1 MSNAKHADQQAVKHA
16 GRGSNPRPA
25 DLESAALP
33 AELPTFMR
41 EQRLRS
47 LLALDFVKGVLA
59 KSWRKLFKAF
69 FHSFGNSAL
78 HADFG
83 AVIQVTGFGALKPNI
98 FAIER
103 FFSHDK
109 LQA

>member
-1 MSNAKHADQQAVKHA
+1 MPPNRLSNTPGGD
-16 GRGSNPRPA
+16 RTRDLRIWNPLLYQLSYR
-25 DLESAALP
+25 
-33 AELPTFMR
+33 
-41 EQRLRS
+41 RLCVSKENS
-47 LLALDFVKGVLA
+47 LLTLDFVKGVLA

>member
-1 MSNAKHADQQAVKHA
+1 
-16 GRGSNPRPA
+16 
-25 DLESAALP
+25 
-33 AELPTFMR
+33 MR
-41 EQRLRS
+41 EQGNS
-47 LLALDFVKGVLA
+47 LLTLDFVKGVLA

-103 FFSHDK
+103 FFSHDM
-109 LQA
+109 LQARGL